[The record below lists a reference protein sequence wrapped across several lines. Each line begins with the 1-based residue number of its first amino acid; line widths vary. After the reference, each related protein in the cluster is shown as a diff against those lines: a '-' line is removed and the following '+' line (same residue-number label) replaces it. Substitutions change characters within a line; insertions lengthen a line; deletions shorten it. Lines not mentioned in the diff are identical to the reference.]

1 MGNSI
6 DGSRGFTTHPKCE
19 FHSLKSKYYL
29 VVIFPLFE
37 KNLALIIFDIVNES
51 AGDTDAVIQ
60 SSDGVIFHL
69 HWKYLRMNPRFVRDI
84 AKDSSSNETQ
94 ETMALDEPSDVL
106 EILFQFIYPRRH
118 PSLEDTDFETLAAV
132 AEAVEK
138 YQVFSAMNLCALRLE

>member
-1 MGNSI
+1 MQI
-6 DGSRGFTTHPKCE
+6 YPRYFRRT
-19 FHSLKSKYYL
+19 
-29 VVIFPLFE
+29 
-37 KNLALIIFDIVNES
+37 LALIIFDVVNES

-69 HWKYLRMNPRFVRDI
+69 HWKYLRVSPGFVRDI
-84 AKDSSSNETQ
+84 AKGPPSNEKQ
-94 ETMALDEPSDVL
+94 EMMALDEPSNIL

-138 YQVFSAMNLCALRLE
+138 YQVFSAMNFCALHLE

>member
-1 MGNSI
+1 
-6 DGSRGFTTHPKCE
+6 
-19 FHSLKSKYYL
+19 
-29 VVIFPLFE
+29 
-37 KNLALIIFDIVNES
+37 
-51 AGDTDAVIQ
+51 
-60 SSDGVIFHL
+60 
-69 HWKYLRMNPRFVRDI
+69 MNPGFVRDI